1 MSLDTNFNVNP
12 YYDDFDED
20 KKFLRVVFKPGYA
33 VQARELTQ
41 LQTLS
46 QKQIDR
52 FGQHVFQNG
61 SRVLGCQTVIQ
72 DATYINL
79 TSTYITTD
87 VLANNFVGQTIL
99 SSDESKRAE
108 VIKVYESNAGTGEPI
123 TLMVKQLYGDAF
135 TSGETIKTNETNP
148 TFANT
153 SGVGTGQ
160 TYSVNDGVFFYDG
173 FFIKNSPQTIALSK
187 YSNSNSNVKIGFE
200 ITESIVK
207 STSDTSLL
215 DPAQDASNYQAPGA
229 DRYKIDLVLATRAL
243 DSTDL
248 EQFIEL
254 ARVEE
259 SVLAQDNRYPLYSVL
274 EDSLARRTFDESGNY
289 TVTPFKLTLN
299 TNSTNT
305 AQTDVILSP
314 GKAYVYGYEFE
325 TIFPTTITID
335 NPRDETSVTNKF
347 LSADYGYFVYTK
359 DQFNTF
365 PVNSLDTVDIHCVPV
380 ASINTATTSTIS
392 NTKIGTARVKGIEF
406 ESSSDS
412 ANSQTYVY
420 RTYLFDVNINNS
432 ITGIVRSANAGNVTI
447 ANTTAGQIFTSITDA
462 YAGAKLRIT
471 SGNGSNEA
479 PKTITAFDAT
489 NQRLTLDSNFVTI
502 PNGSSTFAI
511 DFEFNDAE
519 ALAVY
524 SSTTKVAAANLDTRS
539 KDTSTPYDDVVITDS
554 KLEPLVFEIGEKYIV
569 DGTIADMT
577 MNYRRFYQSQ
587 IFVGDDSPALTVGTG
602 EALSSATTTSAKEE
616 EYIVVVTSAG
626 TSPYSVGSI
635 VPASNVSV
643 DTGTRKITVTN
654 ANNMTANIVA
664 TISLSNPT
672 KKTKTSITANSTIQ
686 TSGGEDIFS
695 NGAVYVYSTQGQT
708 TIAKAFVVK
717 TPDTTQSLY
726 VSDAYE
732 LIQVLDYNNAAVANT
747 GGTDVTE
754 RYTLD
759 NGQRDSYYDHSA
771 IKLKPGFLPAVG
783 PLVVRYKR
791 FTSSGSGF
799 FTVDSYAD
807 YNTIPDF
814 VSPVTGQAYNLRDC
828 LDFRPVRKDA
838 TAILGSSVVFDVD
851 ASTTGPKIP
860 TSGSD
865 IILDYNYYMPRNDRI
880 VLNKNKVFEVVKG
893 TSSLSPQ
900 LPKEPDNSMT
910 LYNLRMGPY
919 IIETNEIQAEF
930 VNHKRYTMRDIG
942 TLEKRIDNLEYYTT
956 LTALEQ
962 DTLNKQD
969 YTIKDSANLTRFKN
983 GFIADGF
990 KGFSVADVYRN
1001 EYRAGID
1008 TLNKTL
1014 RPSSNSS
1021 AHTLTFDSANSSNFL
1036 QTGPWITAP
1045 ATTVEFINQSYAS
1058 RTINVNPFNLVN
1070 YLGVIQ
1076 LNPPSDIW
1084 VDTTVSQPEPAVN
1097 LFGELDAWNKLSQ
1110 IPFDITLTTAGQSW
1124 WTGQTTSETGDTYTT
1139 SNSGRRAIYQDTTV
1153 YQDRAT
1159 QWTGTAQYISTSA
1172 VTQSIGDRVVDVS
1185 VIPYMRNISTLFVAH
1200 AFKPDTTLYPFFD
1213 NISVEK
1219 YVARANKFV
1228 MEKNDLSYNTKTNN
1242 FERVNIV
1249 NTGTATTLATAI
1261 VVVSSN
1267 DTIYLTNVNPSAP
1280 INIATANIVG
1290 TVSGSS
1296 YRIASY
1302 HHYSGLVQAATANTI
1317 TLRLD
1322 VSGAANEG
1330 FLANVA
1336 NSNTISIV
1344 AGTGAGQQ
1352 ATISSYSA
1360 DTRVLSITGSWTKTP
1375 DTTSVYSI
1383 GRLRTDLSGVVA
1395 GIYSIPA
1402 GIFRTGEKSFTL
1414 TDASTGDIPSSSTS
1428 GSTKFFAQGV
1438 LQTKQDIIVSTIQAS
1453 TTTKAYSQVK
1463 VESNV
1468 VKSRQTDVV
1477 GWIDPVAQTFLISPQ
1492 NFPDGLF
1499 IDKVRV
1505 CFKTKDESVPV
1516 TLQLRPVDNGYPS
1529 SAVIYPYGIVTLTP
1543 DKVKISDTPNFT
1555 DPTKYTDFVFDAPVY
1570 MQPGE
1575 HSFVLIA
1582 NSNKYEVY
1590 AAEIGKLDIVG
1601 GKQISEQPYGGS
1613 LFLSQNGSTWTADQN
1628 MDLMFQ
1634 LFRKNFSTSPVTARF
1649 LVNTPASNT
1658 NIDLLQLIT
1667 SDIKIGG
1674 TKIDYKFNAQDTGGT
1689 FAGFKTLEP
1698 LQMYNM
1704 NDGDGR
1710 RTMFTTQGNNTFV
1723 VEATMSTDKPEI
1735 SPVIDTTRFGIL
1747 AFDNYINDL
1756 PLTSNNF
1763 TITVG
1768 GSGYTGNANVTII
1781 GGGGSGANAYA
1792 VVANGNVTSIVVDS
1806 AGSGYITSPT
1816 ITIGAPS
1823 VPGGNVTATAT
1834 FNGEDKKSGGNA
1846 VVRYITRKIVLN
1858 DGFDSSDLRVYMTA
1872 YKPQGS
1878 EIYVFYKI
1886 LSNSDPE
1893 TFNDKNYQLMTRIG
1907 ANFVSTTESDKREMV
1922 FAPGVNGLAN
1932 NSVSYTSGTTSYKS
1946 FRTFAIKVVMVGN
1959 DPVDVPVISDFRSIA
1974 YPAA

>member
-12 YYDDFDED
+12 YYDDFNED
-20 KKFLRVVFKPGYA
+20 KKFLRVLFKPGYA

-41 LQTLS
+41 LQTLA

-79 TSTYITTD
+79 SSTYTTTD
-87 VLANNFVGQTIL
+87 VIANNFVGQTIL
-99 SSDESKRAE
+99 STDESKRAE

-160 TYSVNDGVFFYDG
+160 TYSVNEGVFFYDG

-187 YSNSNSNVKIGFE
+187 YSNTSSNVKVGFE

-259 SVLAQDNRYPLYSVL
+259 SELAQDNRYPLYSVL
-274 EDSLARRTFDESGNY
+274 EDSLARRTYDESGNY
-289 TVTPFKLTLN
+289 TVTPFKLTLK
-299 TNSTNT
+299 TNSSNT
-305 AQTDVILSP
+305 AQTDVVLSP

-335 NPRDETSVTNKF
+335 NPRDETAVTNKY
-347 LSADYGYFVYTK
+347 LSADYGYFIYTK
-359 DQFNTF
+359 DQYNTF
-365 PVNSLDTVDIHCVPV
+365 PVNSLTTVDVHCVPV
-380 ASINTATTSTIS
+380 ASINTSSTAAIS
-392 NTKIGTARVKGIEF
+392 NTKIGTARVKGVEF
-406 ESSSDS
+406 ESSTDS
-412 ANSQTYVY
+412 ANSQTYIY
-420 RTYLFDVNINNS
+420 RTYLFDVNINRS
-432 ITGIVRSANAGNVTI
+432 ITGTIRSANAGNVTI
-447 ANTTAGQIFTSITDA
+447 ANTVAGQIFSSVTDA

-489 NQRLTLDSNFVTI
+489 NQRLTLDTNFVTI
-502 PNGSSTFAI
+502 PNSSSTFAI

-524 SSTTKVAAANLDTRS
+524 NSTTRVASANIDNRS
-539 KDTSTPYDDVVITDS
+539 KDTSTDFDDVVVTDS

-577 MNYRRFYQSQ
+577 MTYRRFYESQ
-587 IFVGDDSPALTVGTG
+587 TFVGNDSPALTIGTG
-602 EALSSATTTSAKEE
+602 EALSSATTTSAKQE

-626 TSPYSVGSI
+626 TSPYSVGAI

-664 TISLSNPT
+664 TIDLSSPT

-686 TSGGEDIFS
+686 TSGGEDVFS

-708 TIAKAFVVK
+708 TIAKSFVVK
-717 TPDTTQSLY
+717 TPDTAQSLF

-732 LIQVLDYNNAAVANT
+732 LIQVLDYNSAAVANT

-759 NGQRDSYYDHSA
+759 NGQRDSYYDHAS

-791 FTSSGSGF
+791 FTSSGAGF
-799 FTVDSYAD
+799 FSVDSYPD
-807 YNTIPDF
+807 YNTIPTF
-814 VSPVTGQAYNLRDC
+814 TSPVTGKSFTLRDC

-838 TAILGSSVVFDVD
+838 TSAIGSSVSFDVD
-851 ASTTGPKIP
+851 SSTTGPKIP
-860 TSGSD
+860 TSGSN
-865 IILDYNYYMPRNDRI
+865 IILDYNYYLPRNDRV
-880 VLNKNKVFEVVKG
+880 VLNKSKVFEVIKG
-893 TSSLSPQ
+893 TSSLNPE
-900 LPKEPDNSMT
+900 LPKEPNNAMT

-919 IIETNEIQAEF
+919 VIETNEIQAEF
-930 VNHKRYTMRDIG
+930 INQKRYTMRDIG

-990 KGFSVADVYRN
+990 KGFSVADVYRT

-1008 TLNKTL
+1008 TLNRTL

-1021 AHTLTFDSANSSNFL
+1021 AHTLTFDSANSTNFL

-1045 ATTVEFINQSYAS
+1045 ATSVEFINQSFAS
-1058 RTINVNPFNLVN
+1058 KSININPFNVVN
-1070 YLGVIQ
+1070 YLGTIQ

-1084 VDTTVSQPEPAVN
+1084 VDTTVAKPEPAVN

-1124 WTGQTTSETGDTYTT
+1124 WTGQQTVETG
-1139 SNSGRRAIYQDTTV
+1139 NRRWEGRALLEDTTV
-1153 YQDRAT
+1153 IQDRAT
-1159 QWTGTAQYISTSA
+1159 QWLGTANYISTSA
-1172 VTQSIGDRVVDVS
+1172 VTESIGDRIIDVS
-1185 VIPYMRNISTLFVAH
+1185 VIPYMRNISTLFVAN

-1213 NISVEK
+1213 NTSVEK

-1228 MEKNDLSYNTKTNN
+1228 MEKNNLVYNTKTNN
-1242 FERVNIV
+1242 FEPVNIV
-1249 NTGTATTLATAI
+1249 NTGTSTTLATGI
-1261 VVVSSN
+1261 VVATSN
-1267 DTIYLTNVNPSAP
+1267 DTVYLTNVNPTSL
-1280 INIATANIVG
+1280 INVATANIVG
-1290 TVSGSS
+1290 TVSGSTYKIS
-1296 YRIASY
+1296 SY
-1302 HHYSGLVQAATANTI
+1302 HHYSGVVQAATANTI
-1317 TLRLD
+1317 TLRQD

-1330 FLANVA
+1330 WLANVA
-1336 NSNTISIV
+1336 NSNTVSIV
-1344 AGTGAGQQ
+1344 SGTGAGQQ
-1352 ATISSYSA
+1352 VTISSYNAS
-1360 DTRVLSITGSWTKTP
+1360 TRVLSISGSWTTTP

-1383 GRLRTDLSGVVA
+1383 GRLRTDASGVVV
-1395 GIYSIPA
+1395 GVYNIPA
-1402 GIFRTGEKSFTL
+1402 GIFRTGEKSFSL
-1414 TDASTGDIPSSSTS
+1414 TDASSGDIPSSTTS

-1438 LQTKQDIIVSTIQAS
+1438 LQTKQDILVSTVKAS
-1453 TTTKAYSQVK
+1453 TTTRAYSEVR

-1468 VKSRQTDVV
+1468 VRSVQSNVI
-1477 GWIDPVAQTFLISPQ
+1477 GWSDPVAQTFLVSPQ
-1492 NFPDGLF
+1492 NFPDGIF
-1499 IDKVRV
+1499 IDRIRL
-1505 CFKTKDESVPV
+1505 CFKTKDNIIPV

-1529 SAVIYPYGIVTLTP
+1529 SAIIYPYGSVTLTP
-1543 DKVKISDTPNFT
+1543 DKVKVSDTPNFT
-1555 DPTKYTDFVFDAPVY
+1555 DSTKYTEFVFDAPIY

-1582 NSNKYEVY
+1582 NSNRYETY

-1667 SDIKIGG
+1667 SDIQVGG
-1674 TKIDYKFNAQDTGGT
+1674 TNITYKFNAQDTGGT
-1689 FAGFKTLEP
+1689 FAGFKTIQP

-1710 RTMFTTQGNNTFV
+1710 RTMFTTQGNTTFV

-1747 AFDNYINDL
+1747 AFDNYINNL

-1768 GSGYTGNANVTII
+1768 GSGYTGNANVTIT

-1806 AGSGYITSPT
+1806 VGSGYITSPT
-1816 ITIGAPS
+1816 ITIGAPP
-1823 VPGGNVTATAT
+1823 VPSGNTTATAT

-1846 VVRYITRKIVLN
+1846 VVRYVTRKVVLN
-1858 DGFDSSDLRVYMTA
+1858 DGFDAGDLRVYLTA

-1878 EIYVFYKI
+1878 EVYVFYKI

-1893 TFNDKNYQLMTRIG
+1893 TFDDKNYQLMTRIG
-1907 ANFVSTTESDKREMV
+1907 ANFVSTTETDKREMI
-1922 FAPGVNGLAN
+1922 FAPGVNGVAN
-1932 NSVSYTSGTTSYKS
+1932 NSVTYTSGTTSYKS

-1959 DPVDVPVISDFRSIA
+1959 DPVDVPVVSDFRAIA
-1974 YPAA
+1974 YPSA

>member
-20 KKFLRVVFKPGYA
+20 KKFLRVLFKPGYA

-79 TSTYITTD
+79 SSTYSTTD
-87 VLANNFVGQTIL
+87 VIANNFVGQTIL
-99 SSDESKRAE
+99 SSDESKRGE
-108 VIKVYESNAGTGEPI
+108 VIKVYESDAGTGEPI

-135 TSGETIKTNETNP
+135 VSGETIKTNETNP

-160 TYSVNDGVFFYDG
+160 TYSVNEGVFFYDG

-187 YSNSNSNVKIGFE
+187 YSNVNSNVKVGFE

-207 STSDTSLL
+207 PTSDTSLL

-229 DRYKIDLVLATRAL
+229 DRYKIDLVLATRAI

-259 SVLAQDNRYPLYSVL
+259 SQLAQDNRYPLYSVL
-274 EDSLARRTFDESGNY
+274 EDSLARRTYDESGNY
-289 TVTPFKLTLN
+289 TVTPFKLTLK
-299 TNSTNT
+299 TNSSNT
-305 AQTDVILSP
+305 AQTDVVLSP

-325 TIFPTTITID
+325 TIFPTTITVD
-335 NPRDETSVTNKF
+335 NPRDKTNVINKYV
-347 LSADYGYFVYTK
+347 SADYGYFVYTK
-359 DQFNTF
+359 DQYNTF
-365 PVNSLDTVDIHCVPV
+365 PMNSLATVDVHCVPV
-380 ASINTATTSTIS
+380 ASINTSSTAAIS
-392 NTKIGTARVKGIEF
+392 NTKIGTARVKGVEF
-406 ESSSDS
+406 ESGVDS
-412 ANSQTYVY
+412 ANSQTYIY

-432 ITGIVRSANAGNVTI
+432 ITGTIRSANAGNVTI
-447 ANTTAGQIFTSITDA
+447 ANSTAGQIFSSVTDA
-462 YAGAKLRIT
+462 YKGAKLRIT

-489 NQRLTLDSNFVTI
+489 NQKLTLDSNFVTI
-502 PNGSSTFAI
+502 PTSSSTFSI

-519 ALAVY
+519 SLAVY
-524 SSTTKVAAANLDTRS
+524 SSTTKVAAANIDDRS
-539 KDTSTPYDDVVITDS
+539 KDTSTTYSDVVITDS
-554 KLEPLVFEIGEKYIV
+554 KLEPLVFEIGEKYIANN
-569 DGTIADMT
+569 TIADMT
-577 MNYRRFYQSQ
+577 MTYRRFYESQ
-587 IFVGDDSPALTVGTG
+587 TFVGNDSPALTVGTG

-635 VPASNVSV
+635 VPASNVSI

-664 TISLSNPT
+664 TIDLSTPT
-672 KKTKTSITANSTIQ
+672 KKTKTSITANSTVQ

-717 TPDTTQSLY
+717 TPDTAQSLY

-732 LIQVLDYNNAAVANT
+732 LIQVLDYNGASVANT
-747 GGTDVTE
+747 GGTDITE

-759 NGQRDSYYDHSA
+759 NGQRDSYYDHAA
-771 IKLKPGFLPAVG
+771 IKLKPGYLPAVG

-791 FTSSGSGF
+791 FTSSGAGF
-799 FTVDSYAD
+799 FSVDSYSD
-807 YNTIPDF
+807 YNTIPTF
-814 VSPVTGQAYNLRDC
+814 ISPVTGKYFSLRDC

-838 TAILGSSVVFDVD
+838 TSALGSSVVFDVD
-851 ASTTGPKIP
+851 SSTTGPKIP
-860 TSGSD
+860 TSGSN
-865 IILDYNYYMPRNDRI
+865 IVLDYQYYMPRNDRI
-880 VLNKNKVFEVVKG
+880 VLNKSKVFEVIKG
-893 TSSLSPQ
+893 TSSLNPQ
-900 LPKEPDNSMT
+900 LPKEPDNAMV

-919 IIETNEIQAEF
+919 VIETNEIQAEF
-930 VNHKRYTMRDIG
+930 INSKRYTMKDIG

-990 KGFSVADVYRN
+990 KGFSVADVFRT

-1008 TLNKTL
+1008 VINRNL

-1021 AHTLTFDSANSSNFL
+1021 AHTLQFDSANSTNYL

-1045 ATTVEFINQSYAS
+1045 ATSVEFINQGYAS
-1058 RTINVNPFNLVN
+1058 KTININPFNMVN
-1070 YLGVIQ
+1070 YLGLIQ

-1084 VDTTVSQPEPAVN
+1084 VDTTVAKPEPAVN
-1097 LFGELDAWNKLSQ
+1097 LFGDLDAWNKLST

-1124 WTGQTTSETGDTYTT
+1124 WTGEEKSKTGDAYWQ
-1139 SNSGRRAIYQDTTV
+1139 GRFLKQDTV
-1153 YQDRAT
+1153 VRQDKAT
-1159 QWTGTAQYISTSA
+1159 EWLGTANYLSTAA
-1172 VTQSIGDRVVDVS
+1172 VTESIGDRIIDVS
-1185 VIPYMRNISTLFVAH
+1185 VIPYMRNISTLFVAN

-1228 MEKNDLSYNTKTNN
+1228 MEKNNLNYNTKTNN
-1242 FERVNIV
+1242 YEPVNIV
-1249 NTGTATTLATAI
+1249 NTATSTTLATGI
-1261 VVVSSN
+1261 VVLTSN
-1267 DTIYLTNVNPSAP
+1267 DTIYLTNVNPTSLLNVA
-1280 INIATANIVG
+1280 AANVVG
-1290 TVSGSS
+1290 TVSGATYKIS
-1296 YRIASY
+1296 AY
-1302 HHYSGLVQAATANTI
+1302 HHYSGLANAATSSTI
-1317 TLRLD
+1317 TLRQD

-1330 FLANVA
+1330 WLANTA
-1336 NSNTISIV
+1336 NSNTIFITS
-1344 AGTGAGQQ
+1344 GKGAGQQ
-1352 ATISSYSA
+1352 ATIASYNAS
-1360 DTRVLSITGSWTKTP
+1360 TRVVTISGSWTTTP

-1383 GRLRTDLSGVVA
+1383 GRLRTDMSGAVA

-1402 GIFRTGEKSFTL
+1402 GVFRTGEKSFSL
-1414 TDASTGDIPSSSTS
+1414 TDASTGDIPSSTTS

-1438 LQTKQDIIVSTIQAS
+1438 LQTKQDILVSTIKAS
-1453 TTTKAYSQVK
+1453 TTTKSYSQVK

-1468 VKSRQTDVV
+1468 VKSVQTAVI
-1477 GWIDPVAQTFLISPQ
+1477 GWVDPVAQTFLISPQ
-1492 NFPDGLF
+1492 NFPDGIF

-1505 CFKTKDESVPV
+1505 CFKTKDDTVPV

-1529 SAVIYPYGIVTLTP
+1529 SATIYPYGVVTLTP
-1543 DKVKISDTPNFT
+1543 DKVKVSDAPNFT
-1555 DPTKYTDFVFDAPVY
+1555 DATKYTDFIFDAPVY

-1575 HSFVLIA
+1575 HSFVLIS

-1590 AAEIGKLDIVG
+1590 AAEIGKLDLVG
-1601 GKQISEQPYGGS
+1601 GKQISEQPYSGS

-1628 MDLMFQ
+1628 SDLMFQ
-1634 LFRKNFSTSPVTARF
+1634 LFRKNFSTDPVTARF
-1649 LVNTPASNT
+1649 IVNTPASNT
-1658 NIDLLQLIT
+1658 NIDMLQLIT
-1667 SDIKIGG
+1667 SDISIGG
-1674 TKIDYKFNAQDTGGT
+1674 TDIVYKFNAQDTGGT
-1689 FAGFKTLEP
+1689 FAGFKTIKPLE
-1698 LQMYNM
+1698 MYDM

-1710 RTMFTTQGNNTFV
+1710 RTMFTTQGNTTFV
-1723 VEATMSTDKPEI
+1723 VEATMSTDKPAI

-1747 AFDNYINDL
+1747 AFDNNINNL
-1756 PLTSNNF
+1756 PLIANNF
-1763 TITVG
+1763 TVTVG
-1768 GSGYTGNANVTII
+1768 GSGYTGNANVTIS

-1806 AGSGYITSPT
+1806 VGSGYITSPT

-1823 VPGGNVTATAT
+1823 VPSGNTTATAV

-1846 VVRYITRKIVLN
+1846 VVRYITRKVVLN
-1858 DGFDSSDLRVYMTA
+1858 DGFDAGDLRVYLTA

-1878 EIYVFYKI
+1878 EVYVFYKI
-1886 LSNSDPE
+1886 LSNSDPQ
-1893 TFNDKNYQLMTRIG
+1893 TFDDKNYQLMTRIG
-1907 ANFVSTTESDKREMV
+1907 ANFVSTAKTDKREMV
-1922 FAPGVNGLAN
+1922 FAPGVNGVAN

-1946 FRTFAIKVVMVGN
+1946 FRTFAIKIVMVGN
-1959 DPVDVPVISDFRSIA
+1959 DPVDVPVVSDFRAIA

>member
-12 YYDDFDED
+12 YYDDFNED
-20 KKFLRVVFKPGYA
+20 KKFLRVLFKPGYA

-41 LQTLS
+41 LQTIA

-79 TSTYITTD
+79 SATYSTTD
-87 VLANNFVGQTIL
+87 VVANNFVGQTIL

-108 VIKVYESNAGTGEPI
+108 VIKVYESDAGTGEPI

-160 TYSVNDGVFFYDG
+160 TYSVNEGVFFYDG

-187 YSNSNSNVKIGFE
+187 YANTNSNVKVGFE

-229 DRYKIDLVLATRAL
+229 DRYKIDLVLATRAI

-254 ARVEE
+254 ARVEQ

-274 EDSLARRTFDESGNY
+274 EDSLARRTYDESGNY
-289 TVTPFKLTLN
+289 TVTPFKITLE
-299 TNSTNT
+299 TNSSNT
-305 AQTDVILSP
+305 AQTNVILSP

-335 NPRDETSVTNKF
+335 NPRDKTSVTNKY
-347 LSADYGYFVYTK
+347 LSSDYGYFVYTK
-359 DQFNTF
+359 DQYNTF
-365 PVNSLDTVDIHCVPV
+365 PVNSLTTVDVHCVPQ
-380 ASINTATTSTIS
+380 ASINTTSTAAIS
-392 NTKIGTARVKGIEF
+392 NTKIGTARVKGVEF

-420 RTYLFDVNINNS
+420 RTYLFDVNINNT
-432 ITGIVRSANAGNVTI
+432 ITGTIRSANAGNVTI
-447 ANTTAGQIFTSITDA
+447 ANSTAGQIFTSVTDA
-462 YAGAKLRIT
+462 YKGAKLRIT

-489 NQRLTLDSNFVTI
+489 NQKVTLDSNFVTI
-502 PNGSSTFAI
+502 PTSSSTFAI

-524 SSTTKVAAANLDTRS
+524 SSTTRVASANLEDRS
-539 KDTSTPYDDVVITDS
+539 KDTSTTYDDVIITDS
-554 KLEPLVFEIGEKYIV
+554 KLEPLVFEIGEKYV
-569 DGTIADMT
+569 ANNTITDMSMT
-577 MNYRRFYQSQ
+577 YRRFYESQ
-587 IFVGDDSPALTVGTG
+587 TFVGNDSPALTVGTG
-602 EALSSATTTSAKEE
+602 ESLSSATTTSAKEE
-616 EYIVVVTSAG
+616 EYVVVVTSAG
-626 TSPYSVGSI
+626 TSPYSVGAI

-654 ANNMTANIVA
+654 ANNMTANIIA
-664 TISLSNPT
+664 TIDVSNPT
-672 KKTKTSITANSTIQ
+672 KKTKTSVSANSTVQ

-708 TIAKAFVVK
+708 TIAKSFVVK
-717 TPDTTQSLY
+717 SPDTAQSLY

-732 LIQVLDYNNAAVANT
+732 LIQVLDFNNAAVANT

-759 NGQRDSYYDHSA
+759 NGQRDSYYGHSA
-771 IKLKPGFLPAVG
+771 VKLKPGYLPAVG
-783 PLVVRYKR
+783 PLVVRYNR
-791 FTSSGSGF
+791 YTSSGAGF
-799 FTVDSYAD
+799 FSVDSYPD
-807 YNTIPDF
+807 YDNIPTF
-814 VSPVTGQAYNLRDC
+814 VSPVTGKAFVLRDC
-828 LDFRPVRKDA
+828 LDFRPVRRDS
-838 TAILGSSVVFDVD
+838 TAAIGSSVVFDVD

-860 TSGSD
+860 TSGSN
-865 IILDYNYYMPRNDRI
+865 IILDYQYYMPRNDRI
-880 VLNKNKVFEVVKG
+880 VLNKSKVFEVVKG
-893 TSSLSPQ
+893 TSSLNPQ
-900 LPKEPDNSMT
+900 LPKEPDNAMI
-910 LYNLRMGPY
+910 LYNLRLGPY
-919 IIETNEIQAEF
+919 ITETNEIQTEF
-930 VNHKRYTMRDIG
+930 INSKRYTMRDIG

-990 KGFSVADVYRN
+990 KGFSVADVFRT

-1008 TLNKTL
+1008 ALNRNL

-1045 ATTVEFINQSYAS
+1045 ATSVELINQSYAS
-1058 RTINVNPFNLVN
+1058 KTVNINPFNVVN

-1084 VDTTVSQPEPAVN
+1084 VDTTIAQPEPAVN
-1097 LFGELDAWNKLSQ
+1097 LFGDLDAWNKLSQ

-1124 WTGQTTSETGDTYTT
+1124 WTGQETAKVSDDYW
-1139 SNSGRRAIYQDTTV
+1139 SGNRLLRDTTV
-1153 YQDRAT
+1153 YQDKAT
-1159 QWTGTAQYISTSA
+1159 QWTGTANYLSTAA
-1172 VTQSIGDRVVDVS
+1172 VTESIGDRVIDVS

-1200 AFKPDTTLYPFFD
+1200 AFEPDKTLYPFFD

-1228 MEKNDLSYNTKTNN
+1228 MEKNNLSYDTKTNN
-1242 FERVNIV
+1242 YERVNIV
-1249 NTGTATTLATAI
+1249 NTSTSTTLATAI
-1261 VVVSSN
+1261 VVLSSN
-1267 DTIYLTNVNPSAP
+1267 DTIYLTNTVPTADLNV
-1280 INIATANIVG
+1280 ATANIVG
-1290 TVSGSS
+1290 TVSGSTYKISS
-1296 YRIASY
+1296 YF
-1302 HHYSGLVQAATANTI
+1302 HYSGLAQAASASTV
-1317 TLRLD
+1317 TLRRD

-1330 FLANVA
+1330 WLANVA
-1336 NSNTISIV
+1336 NSNIISIV
-1344 AGTGAGQQ
+1344 SGKGAGQQ
-1352 ATISSYSA
+1352 ATITSYDAS
-1360 DTRVLSITGSWTKTP
+1360 TRVVTISGSWTTTP

-1383 GRLRTDLSGVVA
+1383 GRLRTDMAGSVVGV
-1395 GIYSIPA
+1395 YSIPA
-1402 GIFRTGEKSFTL
+1402 GVFRTGEKSFTL
-1414 TDASTGDIPSSSTS
+1414 TDSPTGDIPSSKTS

-1438 LQTKQDIIVSTIQAS
+1438 LQTKQDIIVSTIKAS
-1453 TTTKAYSQVK
+1453 TTTKSYSQVK

-1468 VKSRQTDVV
+1468 VKSKQTDVI
-1477 GWIDPVAQTFLISPQ
+1477 GWVDPVAQTFLISPQ
-1492 NFPDGLF
+1492 NFSEGIF
-1499 IDKVRV
+1499 IDKIRV
-1505 CFKTKDESVPV
+1505 CFKTKDPSVPV

-1543 DKVKISDTPNFT
+1543 DKVNISDTPNFT
-1555 DPTKYTDFVFDAPVY
+1555 DATKYTDFVFDAPVY

-1575 HSFVLIA
+1575 HSFVLIS

-1590 AAEIGKLDIVG
+1590 AAEIGKLDLVG

-1628 MDLMFQ
+1628 TDLMFK
-1634 LFRKNFSTSPVTARF
+1634 LFRKNFSTDPVTARF

-1667 SDIKIGG
+1667 SDISIAGTDIG
-1674 TKIDYKFNAQDTGGT
+1674 YKFNAQDTGGT
-1689 FAGFKTLEP
+1689 FAGFKTIKP
-1698 LQMYNM
+1698 LQMYDM
-1704 NDGDGR
+1704 DDGSGR

-1723 VEATMSTDKPEI
+1723 VEATMSTDNPQV

-1747 AFDNYINDL
+1747 AFDNYINNL
-1756 PLTSNNF
+1756 PLSNSNF
-1763 TITVG
+1763 TVTVG
-1768 GSGYTGNANVTII
+1768 GSGYTGNANVTIT

-1806 AGSGYITSPT
+1806 VGSGYITSPT

-1823 VPGGNVTATAT
+1823 VPAGNTTATAT

-1846 VVRYITRKIVLN
+1846 VVRYVTRKVVLN
-1858 DGFDSSDLRVYMTA
+1858 DGFDAGDLRVYLTA

-1878 EIYVFYKI
+1878 EVYVFYKI

-1893 TFNDKNYQLMTRIG
+1893 TFDDKNYQLMTRIG
-1907 ANFVSTTESDKREMV
+1907 ANFVSTTKTDKREMV
-1922 FAPGVNGLAN
+1922 FAPGVNGVAN
-1932 NSVSYTSGTTSYKS
+1932 NSVSYTSGATSYKS
-1946 FRTFAIKVVMVGN
+1946 FRTFAIKIVMVGN

-1974 YPAA
+1974 YPSA